1 VEGAEPGKSLEERA
15 GQVVE
20 AAIVGLAGD
29 VLKYVVLAAVAVVAL
44 TVWQG
49 GSIPA
54 WVAVLVAL
62 MVMAVAVLRG
72 RRLRRRVAAADGEAA
87 ILDYA
92 LSRHENYTS
101 HVAEVLDNLQRVIA
115 GDLDTSMGDYIER
128 GILAPAREYLTTDA
142 SENVRLAILT
152 PRGDDT
158 MRWQMVLTAG
168 HSLTGREKYQ
178 ERIVDTLSRF
188 AFESGNPQSWD
199 DVTEERTFTPTPQ
212 ATRPF
217 RSMISLPIRNGDD
230 ILGVFNVISAEPYA
244 FDPAEERYIA
254 SLGGVINVAV
264 GILLNEPSDEADGS
278 E

>member
-1 VEGAEPGKSLEERA
+1 MEGAEPGKSLEERA

-29 VLKYVVLAAVAVVAL
+29 ILKYVVLAAVAVVAL

-128 GILAPAREYLTTDA
+128 GIGPGARVPHD
-142 SENVRLAILT
+142 
-152 PRGDDT
+152 
-158 MRWQMVLTAG
+158 
-168 HSLTGREKYQ
+168 
-178 ERIVDTLSRF
+178 
-188 AFESGNPQSWD
+188 
-199 DVTEERTFTPTPQ
+199 
-212 ATRPF
+212 
-217 RSMISLPIRNGDD
+217 
-230 ILGVFNVISAEPYA
+230 
-244 FDPAEERYIA
+244 
-254 SLGGVINVAV
+254 
-264 GILLNEPSDEADGS
+264 
-278 E
+278 

>member
-1 VEGAEPGKSLEERA
+1 MEGSDPRTSLEERA
-15 GQVVE
+15 GQIVE
-20 AAIVGLAGD
+20 AAVVGVAGD
-29 VLKYVVLAAVAVVAL
+29 ILKYVALAVIALVAL

-54 WVAVLVAL
+54 WVAVL
-62 MVMAVAVLRG
+62 AVIVVLAAAMLRG
-72 RRLRRRVAAADGEAA
+72 RRLRRRVTDAEDEAA

-101 HVAEVLDNLQRVIA
+101 HVAEVLDNLQRVVA

-142 SENVRLAILT
+142 TENVRLAIVT
-152 PRGDDT
+152 PREEDT
-158 MRWQMVLTAG
+158 SRWQMVLTAG
-168 HSLTGREKYQ
+168 HSLAGREKYH

-188 AFESGNPQSWD
+188 AYESGSPQSWD
-199 DVTEERTFTPTPQ
+199 DVTEERRFTPTPQ

-217 RSMISLPIRNGDD
+217 RSMISLPIRSGDA

-264 GILLNEPSDEADGS
+264 GILLKGPTEDADGS

>member
-1 VEGAEPGKSLEERA
+1 VEGSQPRKGLEGRG

-29 VLKYVVLAAVAVVAL
+29 ILKYVVLAAIALVAL

-54 WVAVLVAL
+54 WVAVLAVL
-62 MVMAVAVLRG
+62 VVTAVAMLRG
-72 RRLRRRVAAADGEAA
+72 RRLRRHLGAADGEAA

-92 LSRHENYTS
+92 LARHENYTS

-128 GILAPAREYLTTDA
+128 GISAPAREYLTTDP

-158 MRWQMVLTAG
+158 SRWQMVLTAG
-168 HSLTGREKYQ
+168 HSLTGREKYH

-199 DVTEERTFTPTPQ
+199 DVTEERMFAPTPE

-230 ILGVFNVISAEPYA
+230 ILGVFNVISAEPHA

-264 GILLNEPSDEADGS
+264 GILLKEPTQEADGS